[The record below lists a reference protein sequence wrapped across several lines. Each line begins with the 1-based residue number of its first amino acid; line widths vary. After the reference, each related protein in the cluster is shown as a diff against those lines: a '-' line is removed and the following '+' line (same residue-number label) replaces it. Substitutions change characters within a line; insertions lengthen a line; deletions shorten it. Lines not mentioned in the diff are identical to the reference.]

1 MRKRV
6 TGNDVY
12 VDDNAIMYV
21 TNSVHTII
29 STSTSAC
36 IASPLSSFLD
46 AQPQSPETAV
56 HLQIIKVLLTAVTT
70 PTCEVHE
77 MSLLK
82 CLQACVNICTYS
94 KNPVNQATA
103 RAVCEAADLRND
115 VFTCHRLS
123 LSSAHNRTHT
133 PLTGP
138 HANASPYICSDGIER
153 GSNRVTFARCSWGD
167 CRRNCSRE
175 LRTRCWRS
183 QLDG

>member
-103 RAVCEAADLRND
+103 RAVCEAAGVRND
-115 VFTCHRLS
+115 CVHV
-123 LSSAHNRTHT
+123 SSIITLIR
-133 PLTGP
+133 PQP
-138 HANASPYICSDGIER
+138 HAYTANRASRKCFTIH
-153 GSNRVTFARCSWGD
+153 
-167 CRRNCSRE
+167 
-175 LRTRCWRS
+175 L
-183 QLDG
+183 L